1 MEISSD
7 VENKMIREQIPECN
21 PDLARKILL
30 DTKYKRDMVGI
41 HAPSKHDREIQIAGL
56 KGSYCFRIRFRLPVT
71 ALIPTA
77 AQLLTGRLTYYRSAY
92 ATCPIA
98 FVATYLPNLNHF
110 TLLRLYGDR
119 AGDYVDANGALTGD
133 ACVKFVTR
141 GGRKME
147 FSSLNFM
154 ERQSATQENI
164 STDGISA
171 IRRCFEFSFWK
182 IPPLAMGCD
191 YSSMHYFIYNDNRKI
206 RAIYRIFKTIFKAEE
221 IGTYKRSMGFTPH
234 GFKYVEA
241 TGRLLSEEGGSLV
254 SKRSRLFIAEQ
265 PASRLKANDV
275 VTCLLAVPE
284 RIGGQMPPRMVLVGT
299 VGSGMLKSDY
309 RSIISIVFWRMNQR
323 LSGTSKLAESLLAD
337 DLRSE
342 TRKIIEANSR
352 LFGPSFLDGFDENFQ
367 KSLSLLRP
375 CFLPP
380 RRSGIQRAA
389 GTAKLSDYQ
398 RFARCRKTGSSCK
411 TGCARKHR
419 RAEKRVFLMR
429 GGRMMGIRR
438 SRPVQELQ
446 KHGDLEALRSLLR
459 DLPRLSNR
467 MVYSRAI
474 SHHPAQ

>member
-30 DTKYKRDMVGI
+30 DTKYKRDMVDI

-141 GGRKME
+141 SGRKME

-182 IPPLAMGCD
+182 IPPLAMGWD

-299 VGSGMLKSDY
+299 VGSGTLKSDY

-323 LSGTSKLAESLLAD
+323 LSDTSKLAESLLAD

-342 TRKIIEANSR
+342 TRKIIEANPR

-375 CFLPP
+375 CFLPHEDRVYSVP
-380 RRSGIQRAA
+380 PALLNYLITNGLCVAEKPGLLARLVALVNTIDLRSGFFYE
-389 GTAKLSDYQ
+389 S
-398 RFARCRKTGSSCK
+398 
-411 TGCARKHR
+411 
-419 RAEKRVFLMR
+419 
-429 GGRMMGIRR
+429 GRMMDIRR

-467 MVYSRAI
+467 MVYSRVI